1 MAYWNEQL
9 VNSTVPLYHHLAK
22 LWAVSYIS
30 RFSAC
35 PVARYRQPEQFVERY
50 MSKPFVAIVMGSDSD
65 LPVME
70 ASFAVLRNFD
80 IPFEARITSAHRTP
94 EVTKDYVKSAEQRGC
109 VVFIAAAGM
118 AAHLA
123 GAVSAATVKP
133 VIGVPMNASLDGLD
147 ALLSTVQMPAGIP
160 VATVAIGKAGA
171 KNAAYLAAQ
180 ILSTVDESLADKLR
194 AEREANAQEIARKDA
209 ALQQSLSSQAN
220 A

>member
-1 MAYWNEQL
+1 
-9 VNSTVPLYHHLAK
+9 
-22 LWAVSYIS
+22 
-30 RFSAC
+30 
-35 PVARYRQPEQFVERY
+35 

-70 ASFAVLRNFD
+70 NSFAILRSFG

-94 EVTKDYVKSAEQRGC
+94 EITKDYVKDAEARGC
-109 VVFIAAAGM
+109 AVFIAAAGM

-180 ILSTVDESLADKLR
+180 ILSVADPAMGDKLR
-194 AEREANAQEIARKDA
+194 DERAANGEQIAAKDA
-209 ALQQSLSSQAN
+209 ALQASLEG
-220 A
+220 